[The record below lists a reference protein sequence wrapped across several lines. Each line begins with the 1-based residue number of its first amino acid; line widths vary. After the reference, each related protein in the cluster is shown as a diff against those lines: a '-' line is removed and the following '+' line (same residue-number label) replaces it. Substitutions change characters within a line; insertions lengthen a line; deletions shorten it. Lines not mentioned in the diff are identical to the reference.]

1 MRRRVAWGLDL
12 GSTSVK
18 LVRAEETP
26 SGISFKCFGPVS
38 APNLGAT
45 PLDEE
50 ALRTA
55 VSRILGDAGASRARI
70 FCSIPRHRAT
80 IKFPEFPNAGHEQLS
95 KMVRF
100 EAQRYVPFSLE
111 EVVLDFQE
119 LRTIPAKE
127 AASKTQSTAVGTA
140 SAANEESAE
149 LVELLLAAVRKDMVL
164 AYRRALAS
172 AGARVDTLSL
182 GSLGTWDLYR
192 HLMGLETPDLPVSS
206 ELEGEVVMLLDIGGQ
221 STAMSVIAGGVLIFS
236 RSTAVG
242 SESLTSAFE
251 QDFNL
256 NRGEA
261 EMLKRESGLR
271 VLEENPESCPSVES
285 WVLSLLSEIR
295 RSAAAFT
302 SEHRHRA
309 VDRIYL
315 CGGGAKLPGLT
326 DYLAANLEMKVSL
339 LPAGTLLPDLQFA
352 EAAGQALRGLG
363 RGASKLDL
371 VPEEIEREKAAA
383 RVKARIQ
390 AAVAAVLALM
400 ALIAYFGSGVI
411 AEHQKEQK
419 ALRELNRRAEAV
431 VQQANRLQ
439 ARRLFL
445 ANQLSALQEA
455 LYPQY
460 PILDVIRE
468 ISDRAPQ
475 GVWLTGITF
484 EKGKPLTVRGAALSH
499 TLAAT
504 YADELKRSPCFVEV
518 NAGYSNE
525 VTIGDKKIV
534 QFSITGVV
542 KGNEPKVRRASTTR
556 TTATRAVTR

>member
-12 GSTSVK
+12 GSTAVK

-26 SGISFKCFGPVS
+26 SGISFKCFGPVP

-127 AASKTQSTAVGTA
+127 AESKAQSA
-140 SAANEESAE
+140 EESAE
-149 LVELLLAAVRKDMVL
+149 LVEILLAAVRRDMVL
-164 AYRRALAS
+164 AYRRALSS
-172 AGARVDTLSL
+172 AGARVETLSL

-192 HLMGLETPDLPVSS
+192 HLMGSKAQELPASG

-221 STAMSVIAGGVLIFS
+221 STAMSVIADGVLIFS

-242 SESLTSAFE
+242 SESPTTAFE
-251 QDFNL
+251 QDFNM

-285 WVLSLLSEIR
+285 WVLSLISEIR

-315 CGGGAKLPGLT
+315 CGGGAKLPGLS

-339 LPAGTLLPDLQFA
+339 LPTGTLLPDLQFA

-363 RGASKLDL
+363 HGASKLDL
-371 VPEEIEREKAAA
+371 VPEEIERERAAA
-383 RVKARIQ
+383 RIKARIK
-390 AAVAAVLALM
+390 AVVAAVLALV
-400 ALIAYFGSGVI
+400 ALAAYFGSGVI
-411 AEHQKEQK
+411 AEHQREQK
-419 ALRELNRRAEAV
+419 VLRELNRRAEAV

-499 TLAAT
+499 SLAAT

-542 KGNEPKVRRASTTR
+542 KGNEPKTRRTTGTARTTTTR
-556 TTATRAVTR
+556 TTAR

>member
-12 GSTSVK
+12 GSTAVK

-26 SGISFKCFGPVS
+26 SGISFKCFGPVP

-55 VSRILGDAGASRARI
+55 VSKILGDAGASRARI

-127 AASKTQSTAVGTA
+127 AASKAQNA
-140 SAANEESAE
+140 EESAE
-149 LVELLLAAVRKDMVL
+149 LVEILLAAVRRDMVL
-164 AYRRALAS
+164 AYRRALSS
-172 AGARVDTLSL
+172 AGARVETLSL

-192 HLMGLETPDLPVSS
+192 HLIGSNAPELPVSG

-251 QDFNL
+251 QDFNM

-285 WVLSLLSEIR
+285 WVLSLISEIR

-339 LPAGTLLPDLQFA
+339 LPTGTLLPDLQFA

-371 VPEEIEREKAAA
+371 VPEEIERERTAA
-383 RVKARIQ
+383 RIKARIK
-390 AAVAAVLALM
+390 AVVAAVLALV
-400 ALIAYFGSGVI
+400 ALAAYFGSGVI
-411 AEHQKEQK
+411 AEHQREQK
-419 ALRELNRRAEAV
+419 ILRELNRRAEAV

-534 QFSITGVV
+534 QFSITCVV
-542 KGNEPKVRRASTTR
+542 KGNEPKTRRTGTARTTTTR
-556 TTATRAVTR
+556 TTAR